1 MEPLSL
7 TSLIIAVILAVER
20 IFNKIKHCRSACC
33 ELDMKEINSPK
44 NITLNL
50 KDATTPATNE
60 QILLKESEGS
70 NQVTS
75 N

>member
-33 ELDMKEINSPK
+33 ELDMKDATSPK
-44 NITLNL
+44 NLQLTI
-50 KDATTPATNE
+50 KDGTTTHE
-60 QILLKESEGS
+60 QILPKESEGS
-70 NQVTS
+70 HQVNT

>member
-50 KDATTPATNE
+50 KDATNHHRRTDIT
-60 QILLKESEGS
+60 
-70 NQVTS
+70 
-75 N
+75 